1 MLGERRG
8 FTELA
13 QVIFECGVVAPD
25 DSGVFRGDG
34 SDAFASQ
41 HKLALGVES
50 VRAAG
55 DRARVVDEARSG
67 FAIEQGAG
75 DGAGCRRAF
84 ANAFAHDCGDVG
96 GECVDCGC
104 DSLPLDG
111 TDTRRGCESAA
122 AIVAPLAA
130 RPVAVRGCDL
140 VTAPVYCF
148 LDLDE

>member
-1 MLGERRG
+1 VQASIKR
-8 FTELA
+8 A
-13 QVIFECGVVAPD
+13 VIAPD
-25 DSGVFRGDG
+25 DVGALRGDG
-34 SDAFASQ
+34 LDVLASENE
-41 HKLALGVES
+41 LALGVEP

-55 DRARVVDEARSG
+55 NRARVVDEACAG
-67 FAIEQGAG
+67 FAIEQRAG
-75 DGAGCRRAF
+75 DGSGCRRAF

-96 GECVDCGC
+96 GECADCDG